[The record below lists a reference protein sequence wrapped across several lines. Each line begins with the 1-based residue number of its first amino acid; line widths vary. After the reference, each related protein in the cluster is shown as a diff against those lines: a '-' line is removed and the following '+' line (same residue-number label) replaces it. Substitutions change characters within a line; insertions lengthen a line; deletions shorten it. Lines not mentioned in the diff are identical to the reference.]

1 MSNDVATN
9 AYEEVLGNMR
19 KAAET
24 NLKMQQDLFQQWT
37 KMWPGM
43 PSPQSMWLD
52 KVRDFQ
58 RQWSNT
64 VSDLAHKHRDTI
76 NRQYQSALESLDEA
90 LRLTES
96 SNPEEFRRRSEQ
108 LCRKTLECM
117 REASETQMKEF
128 QEAMLKWS
136 EMVTKT
142 GS

>member
-1 MSNDVATN
+1 
-9 AYEEVLGNMR
+9 MR
-19 KAAET
+19 KAAEA

-37 KMWPGM
+37 KMWPGL
-43 PSPQSMWLD
+43 PSPQSMWID

-64 VSDLAHKHRDTI
+64 VSDLAHKHRDVV
-76 NRQYQSALESLDEA
+76 NRQYQSALESLEEA
-90 LRLTES
+90 LRLSEA

-117 REASETQMKEF
+117 RETSEAQIKEC

-136 EMVTKT
+136 ELVTKA